1 MRILYIDKIK
11 KTCNYYKDIVVALKL
26 DHDVLV
32 VNDNKDLVNKIN
44 KFKADIII
52 IGFGVSSGEKKG
64 FLKINLEVDIP
75 TYVILNK
82 EYTQLKEKLDWIKS
96 IKPPVKKVFS
106 VHHDVLKYQEYCNIP
121 FTRIMWSADDKIF
134 KQYDN
139 NYTADLFF
147 SGVIREEQTD
157 NIREKIYNKLK
168 ELEKYK
174 LMIKVSHF
182 KNKKLSNKLY
192 TLSNEEYARAINDSK
207 IALSTTGPVDIVG
220 TRYFEIMAVNKAL
233 IMCNRMPEEIYE
245 DIVIDKMNCVMFD
258 DENDFIEKCKYYLEH
273 EEERKEIV
281 NNAYKYFLE
290 RHMWKHKITHLID
303 NLGGT

>member
-121 FTRIMWSADDKIF
+121 FTRIIAFSVDIPD
-134 KQYDN
+134 
-139 NYTADLFF
+139 TLDLFC
-147 SGVIREEQTD
+147 SRLNSVLVALNSEE
-157 NIREKIYNKLK
+157 IL
-168 ELEKYK
+168 
-174 LMIKVSHF
+174 
-182 KNKKLSNKLY
+182 
-192 TLSNEEYARAINDSK
+192 SK
-207 IALSTTGPVDIVG
+207 I
-220 TRYFEIMAVNKAL
+220 
-233 IMCNRMPEEIYE
+233 
-245 DIVIDKMNCVMFD
+245 
-258 DENDFIEKCKYYLEH
+258 
-273 EEERKEIV
+273 
-281 NNAYKYFLE
+281 
-290 RHMWKHKITHLID
+290 
-303 NLGGT
+303 